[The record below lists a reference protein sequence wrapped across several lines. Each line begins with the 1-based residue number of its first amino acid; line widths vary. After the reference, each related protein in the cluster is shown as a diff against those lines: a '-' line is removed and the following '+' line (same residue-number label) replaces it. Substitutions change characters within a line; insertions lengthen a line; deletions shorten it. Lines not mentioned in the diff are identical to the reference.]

1 MIGEVS
7 CLWERLAD
15 VCWSY
20 DLELATAARPEGRST
35 EAPGEDGYDRR
46 MERIAIAWGAAVDG
60 GGLRLMAAMNGEHC
74 KRLDIRAKDSRLMTH
89 QSDCC
94 GRTRGR

>member
-35 EAPGEDGYDRR
+35 EAPAEDGYDRR
-46 MERIAIAWGAAVDG
+46 MERIAIG
-60 GGLRLMAAMNGEHC
+60 
-74 KRLDIRAKDSRLMTH
+74 
-89 QSDCC
+89 
-94 GRTRGR
+94 